1 MSTRI
6 LEGTLSMLLSDADM
20 ESLFSFSLSSS
31 PYTLAVNSACSSL
44 KGYKIVLKVS
54 RACICIVV
62 LKRYDHRIYLSPR
75 SKIPKHSASL
85 QNTYFHLNVDC
96 ARKKNPQF
104 EFRNIVIHNE
114 IKQNLSPE
122 HKLLLDSLGIQH

>member
-1 MSTRI
+1 VQKVIQVAGIIRKCY
-6 LEGTLSMLLSDADM
+6 GCGQA
-20 ESLFSFSLSSS
+20 FSERYRNAPNDL
-31 PYTLAVNSACSSL
+31 
-44 KGYKIVLKVS
+44 VLK
-54 RACICIVV
+54 I
-62 LKRYDHRIYLSPR
+62 YDHRIYLSPR

-96 ARKKNPQF
+96 ARKKYPQF
-104 EFRNIVIHNE
+104 EFRDILIHNE